1 MATPLQ
7 IPAMRGVMGDWIY
20 YVALLPFREVSNR
33 IKKTEEIHS
42 SPLLRT
48 MIQRALTDR
57 SKKIADY
64 LKSQQQR
71 FFNAIVVGV
80 YEGEPEWHRLNIRK
94 SELFDPVNLDARV
107 AESLGILTLCG
118 DEKLFAV
125 DGQHRVEGIKEFSR
139 VVGVGKLES
148 QEDEICAI
156 FVAHDNSPTGLQK
169 TRRLFATL
177 NRYAKPVSLTEIIAL
192 DEDDVVAITCRDL
205 LENHPLFRTG
215 RVSLRKGRGLSPNDD
230 KHFTSLPALYEAMD
244 FYLMEGSRV
253 SWKKFKT
260 LRPKEDVV
268 QEHIE
273 RSHNFWDL
281 LIGAIPAL
289 QKIKNL
295 EKDKPLPK
303 KYRSTNG
310 GDLLFRP
317 IALPL
322 IAKCLRR
329 AQNMQMS
336 EITFIERVAKMPRS
350 LAKSPWL
357 GVLWDGSNMLIGD
370 KNKKLA
376 ESLILWMVDCDPD
389 ERKYKRMNLKNRLK
403 EVLNKPDDECRL
415 PAKLK

>member
-1 MATPLQ
+1 MAAALQ

-33 IKKTEEIHS
+33 IKKTDEIHS
-42 SPLLRT
+42 SPLLRM
-48 MIQRALTDR
+48 MIQRALTPR
-57 SKKIADY
+57 SKNIADY
-64 LKSQQQR
+64 LKSQPQH

-80 YEGEPEWHRLNIRK
+80 YEGEPEWHLLNVKK
-94 SELFDPVNLDARV
+94 SELFDPVNLDTQV
-107 AESLGILTLCG
+107 AESLGILTLRG
-118 DEKLFAV
+118 DEKLFAI
-125 DGQHRVEGIKEFSR
+125 DGQHRVEGIKEFNR
-139 VVGVGKLES
+139 DFGVTNLEA

-156 FVAHDNSPTGLQK
+156 FVAHNNSATGLQK

-205 LENHPLFRTG
+205 LETHSLFKTG
-215 RVSLRKGRGLSPNDD
+215 RVSLRIGKALSPNDE
-230 KHFTSLPALYEAMD
+230 KHFTSLPALYETMD
-244 FYLMEGSRV
+244 IYLMEGSRV

-273 RSHNFWDL
+273 KSHNFWNL
-281 LIGAIPAL
+281 LIDGIPAL
-289 QKIKNL
+289 QKIQNL
-295 EKDKPLPK
+295 EKDKPLLK
-303 KYRSTNG
+303 KYRSTKG

-336 EITFIERVAKMPRS
+336 EKTFIGRLAKMPRS
-350 LAKSPWL
+350 LAKPPWL

-370 KNKKLA
+370 KNRKLA
-376 ESLILWMVDCDPD
+376 ENLILWMVDCDPD
-389 ERKYKRMNLKNRLK
+389 ERKYKSMNLKNRLK